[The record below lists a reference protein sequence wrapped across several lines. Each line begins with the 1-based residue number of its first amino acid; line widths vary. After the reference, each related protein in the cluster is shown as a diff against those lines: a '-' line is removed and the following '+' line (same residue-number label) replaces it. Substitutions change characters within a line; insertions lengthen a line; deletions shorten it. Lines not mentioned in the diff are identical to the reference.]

1 MDSAR
6 ESELTP
12 PLRSHPSGTARIEQ
26 SEKCNRGRRMDLV
39 LGLSE
44 EVDEESSGEDEY
56 DDYHGQG
63 SPHSSKSSPGSLRDG
78 EGRSDSLKK
87 IRKISQAVKTAE
99 LMAKKR
105 ASLAKEEAL
114 RLSERGSSLKIID
127 SKEVGKK
134 YVVSVEDLNPAT
146 QTTIAKENTVPSY
159 KSSRI
164 SKLSFVTKLSHIKR
178 NESPAKSPAKGPAK
192 GKKTEAQSG
201 QSSKQSKFM
210 ARYGLQKYAKLF
222 KPV

>member
-44 EVDEESSGEDEY
+44 EGDEESSGEDEY
-56 DDYHGQG
+56 DDSHGQG

-114 RLSERGSSLKIID
+114 KLSEKGSSLKIID

-164 SKLSFVTKLSHIKR
+164 SKLSFVTKLSNIKTSK
-178 NESPAKSPAKGPAK
+178 SPAKSPAKG
-192 GKKTEAQSG
+192 KKSEAQSG

>member
-44 EVDEESSGEDEY
+44 EGDEESSGEDEY
-56 DDYHGQG
+56 DDSHGQG

-114 RLSERGSSLKIID
+114 KLSEKGSSLKIID

-164 SKLSFVTKLSHIKR
+164 SKLSFVTKLSNIKTSK
-178 NESPAKSPAKGPAK
+178 SPAKSPAE
-192 GKKTEAQSG
+192 GKKSEAQSG

>member
-44 EVDEESSGEDEY
+44 EGDEESSREDEY
-56 DDYHGQG
+56 DDSHGQG

-114 RLSERGSSLKIID
+114 KLSEKGSSLKIID

-164 SKLSFVTKLSHIKR
+164 SKLSFVTKLSNIKTSK
-178 NESPAKSPAKGPAK
+178 SPAKSPAKG
-192 GKKTEAQSG
+192 KKSEAQSG

>member
-1 MDSAR
+1 
-6 ESELTP
+6 
-12 PLRSHPSGTARIEQ
+12 
-26 SEKCNRGRRMDLV
+26 MDLV

-44 EVDEESSGEDEY
+44 EGDEESSGEDEY
-56 DDYHGQG
+56 DDSHGQG

-114 RLSERGSSLKIID
+114 KLSEKGSSLKIID

-164 SKLSFVTKLSHIKR
+164 SKLSFVTKLSNIKTSK
-178 NESPAKSPAKGPAK
+178 SPAKSPAE
-192 GKKTEAQSG
+192 GKKSEAQSG

>member
-44 EVDEESSGEDEY
+44 EGDEESSREDEY
-56 DDYHGQG
+56 DDSHGQG

-114 RLSERGSSLKIID
+114 KLSEKGSSLKIID

-164 SKLSFVTKLSHIKR
+164 SKLSFVTKLSNIKT
-178 NESPAKSPAKGPAK
+178 AKSPAKG
-192 GKKTEAQSG
+192 KKSEAQSG

>member
-44 EVDEESSGEDEY
+44 EGDEESSREDEY
-56 DDYHGQG
+56 DDSHRQG

-114 RLSERGSSLKIID
+114 KLSEKGSSLKIID

-164 SKLSFVTKLSHIKR
+164 SKLSFVTKLSNIKTSK
-178 NESPAKSPAKGPAK
+178 SPAKSPAKG
-192 GKKTEAQSG
+192 KKSEAQSG

>member
-44 EVDEESSGEDEY
+44 EGDEESSREDEY
-56 DDYHGQG
+56 DDSHGQG

-114 RLSERGSSLKIID
+114 KLSEKGSSLKIID

-164 SKLSFVTKLSHIKR
+164 SKLSFVTKLSNIKTSK
-178 NESPAKSPAKGPAK
+178 SPAKSPAE
-192 GKKTEAQSG
+192 GKKSEAQSG